1 VEVDVA
7 SVAEVAGEAGEP
19 GSAHVREDVVSW
31 RFSPEL
37 GARSG
42 EVANGIGL
50 RSVDR

>member
-1 VEVDVA
+1 VEVDFA
-7 SVAEVAGEAGEP
+7 SVAEVADEDGEL
-19 GSAHVREDVVSW
+19 GSAHVGSW
-31 RFSPEL
+31 RFSREL